1 MKAVK
6 SLNDEEVIGKGI
18 NALHRVLG
26 PAGTRR
32 FMNMTRSKNEDS
44 VTRHRKWQDELD
56 KDVFFDKVFGSNTK

>member
-6 SLNDEEVIGKGI
+6 SLNDEQVIGKGI
-18 NALHRVLG
+18 SALHRVLG

-32 FMNMTRSKNEDS
+32 FMNMTRSKSEDS
-44 VTRHRKWQDELD
+44 VTRHRKWQDKLD

>member
-6 SLNDEEVIGKGI
+6 SLNDEQVIGKGI

-32 FMNMTRSKNEDS
+32 FMSMTRVKNEDS
-44 VTRHRKWQDELD
+44 VIRHRKWQNKLD
-56 KDVFFDKVFGSNTK
+56 KDVFFNKVFGSNTK